1 MRRARPGGSLEDVTS
16 TIVNVPLPLDEPVW
30 QQVFTVSPLVLVS
43 TLEPDG
49 HPDIAPKHMAGP
61 LGWYGYFA
69 FVCSPRHGTYANA
82 VARECFTV
90 SYPTPEQVLETS
102 LAAAA
107 RAPDASKPML
117 AALDT
122 EPARVVAGV
131 LVVGAMLHLECELDR
146 VLDGFGENSLV
157 IGRIVAASAD
167 ERAVRS
173 VERDDADVVHEVP
186 LLAYLSPG
194 RFARIDESHAFP
206 LPTDFRH

>member
-1 MRRARPGGSLEDVTS
+1 MSNA
-16 TIVNVPLPLDEPVW
+16 IVIPLPLDEPVW
-30 QQVFTVSPLVLVS
+30 ERVFTVSPLVLVS

-49 HPDIAPKHMAGP
+49 TVDVAPKHMAGP
-61 LGWYGYFA
+61 LGWYGYYG

-82 VARECFTV
+82 VARGAFTV
-90 SYPTPEQVLETS
+90 SYPTPDQVVETS

-107 RAPDASKPML
+107 RAADSTKPML
-117 AALDT
+117 AALET
-122 EPARVVAGV
+122 EPARVVDGV

-173 VERDDADVVHEVP
+173 VDRDDADVVHELP

-194 RFARIDESHAFP
+194 RFARIDDSYAFP

>member
-1 MRRARPGGSLEDVTS
+1 MRSWRRDGFTEAVSSSTVT
-16 TIVNVPLPLDEPVW
+16 VALPLDEPVW
-30 QQVFTVSPLVLVS
+30 ERVFTVSPLVLVS

-49 HPDIAPKHMAGP
+49 TPDIAPKHMAGP
-61 LGWYGYFA
+61 LGWFGYYA

-82 VARECFTV
+82 VARDAFTV
-90 SYPTPEQVLETS
+90 SYPTAEQVLETS

-107 RAPDASKPML
+107 RAPDSTKPML
-117 AALDT
+117 AALAT
-122 EPARVVAGV
+122 EPAREVAGV
-131 LVVGAMLHLECELDR
+131 LVAGAMLHLECELDR

-167 ERAVRS
+167 ERALRTVD
-173 VERDDADVVHEVP
+173 RDDADVVHELP

-194 RFARIDESHAFP
+194 RFARIDDSHAFP